1 MAGRNLK
8 GRIPIFLFLIILVIG
23 ILLRLYQIDYNFDGD
38 EIFSTKAASGSFS
51 HIMEVSLQDR
61 PHPPLHNI
69 LLFFWIK
76 VFGSSEVSVRMLS
89 VLASLLFLLVL
100 YRLALLLMPKWPAL
114 FVLSICSLSPFF
126 IYYGQ
131 QARPYSLASLFAVLS
146 VYLLLKIQKDTS
158 TRNAV
163 LYFFSCTA
171 LVYTQYM
178 GMFIVLPQLAVTIF
192 SKMSNKKKVL
202 FYGCAGMFSIMF
214 WVIFCSI
221 SEPITKGV
229 ERVAWIDKPNL
240 LSFASLY
247 ISPFGFSPIKGTTK
261 LLIGLMVIIL
271 GSVVIKYRNV
281 EPKHVIF
288 LIVLALFGPLVA
300 FVVSHYAPVSVWAP
314 RQLIGPIIFFVCLIG
329 LALAL
334 FRGWLRTLLGLVLIA
349 WCILNVPNAFPKN
362 SKPPW
367 RMIAGLISQKQHN
380 QKIAVQEPWV
390 GEPLSYYLNKDIY
403 YLNNSENSL
412 GREGQFVFVCRPF
425 ACDKLNEVQSKYKVI
440 ETETISWGRYREK
453 TINVQFVGNEK

>member
-1 MAGRNLK
+1 MPGKNL
-8 GRIPIFLFLIILVIG
+8 RLYLPLFLFLLILVSG
-23 ILLRLYQIDYNFDGD
+23 IALRVYQIDYNFDGD
-38 EIFSTKAASGSFS
+38 EIFSVRAASGSFS
-51 HIMEVSLQDR
+51 RMIDVSIEDR

-100 YRLALLLMPKWPAL
+100 YRLALLLMPIWSAL

-131 QARPYSLASLFAVLS
+131 QARPYSLTCLFAALS
-146 VYLLLKIQKDTS
+146 VYLLLKVQKDPS

-163 LYFFSCTA
+163 LYFSSCTA

-178 GMFIVLPQLAVTIF
+178 GMFIVLPQLAATIF
-192 SKMSNKKKVL
+192 SKIPNKKKVL
-202 FYGCAGMFSIMF
+202 FYGCAGMLSIIF
-214 WVIFCSI
+214 WIALCVITG
-221 SEPITKGV
+221 PITEGV
-229 ERVAWIDKPNL
+229 ERVAWIEKPDL
-240 LSFASLY
+240 FSFVSLY
-247 ISPFGFSPIKGTTK
+247 ISPFGFSPIKGGTK
-261 LLIGLMVIIL
+261 LLIGLIVIIL
-271 GSVVIKYRNV
+271 SLVVIKYRSVDQKN
-281 EPKHVIF
+281 VIF
-288 LIVLALFGPLVA
+288 LGALALLGPLAV
-300 FVVSHYAPVSVWAP
+300 FLVSLYGPVSVWAS

-329 LALAL
+329 LALTL

-349 WCILNVPNAFPKN
+349 WCILNVPNAFPEN

-367 RMIAGLISQKQHN
+367 RIIAGLISLKQHN

-440 ETETISWGRYREK
+440 ETETVNWGRYREK